1 MGVHTRTFGTSIYDR
16 GAVEIDT
23 YGNFGIV
30 NGPDRY
36 FNGVDSKGSES
47 VFRQRLKDGDDF
59 STTRLS
65 MINRD
70 SKRNELGRDSFNG
83 AGAKIVTDNRNHIA
97 RINKNLPA
105 DFAVPLGK
113 EGEKLLFSASAVG
126 NMLSNPFRPIDRR
139 LDSVPLDLYQTPIY
153 NPPAKI
159 PETPT
164 TIPREKSGSLTVG
177 NLLREQEFA
186 KNRLLIDTV
195 VKWKD
200 PQLYN
205 EYFSGNSANYG
216 QSIEQLLGRI
226 QLSPEFQKNKAGGK
240 TTVFDLLR
248 KYEKSSDSNER
259 ALFRK
264 YIINQGIDLDE
275 YDRVLE

>member
-1 MGVHTRTFGTSIYDR
+1 M
-16 GAVEIDT
+16 
-23 YGNFGIV
+23 
-30 NGPDRY
+30 
-36 FNGVDSKGSES
+36 
-47 VFRQRLKDGDDF
+47 
-59 STTRLS
+59 
-65 MINRD
+65 
-70 SKRNELGRDSFNG
+70 
-83 AGAKIVTDNRNHIA
+83 
-97 RINKNLPA
+97 
-105 DFAVPLGK
+105 
-113 EGEKLLFSASAVG
+113 
-126 NMLSNPFRPIDRR
+126 
-139 LDSVPLDLYQTPIY
+139 
-153 NPPAKI
+153 
-159 PETPT
+159 
-164 TIPREKSGSLTVG
+164 
-177 NLLREQEFA
+177 REQEFA